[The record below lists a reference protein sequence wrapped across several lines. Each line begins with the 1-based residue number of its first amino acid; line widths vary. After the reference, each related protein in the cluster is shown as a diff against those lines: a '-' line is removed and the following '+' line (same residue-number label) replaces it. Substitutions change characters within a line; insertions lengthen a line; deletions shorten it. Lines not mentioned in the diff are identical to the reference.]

1 LWGSDGVIFFFFWV
15 LDHFGSALFGLNN
28 DDFRSESIRESV
40 DAYVESK
47 FGFCWENVGKSAVTK
62 EIFKKWLI
70 DGDFASLIDFVFEAF
85 KGLGLEEQITVW
97 NGNKMLAALPNSWRF
112 LMVDKRLV
120 EELVTRNQRHVCL
133 TEFESKAVYYFAI
146 WEPER
151 DLIIKNMEED
161 SLDREG
167 LKNFVR
173 RILTSY
179 YEWADKGFSFSW
191 LDSRVWPQELWDK
204 IESNDKNPAVTG
216 GMRLNPLKELLKKGH
231 YEPVQDVLN
240 YIIKIPLLAAFGK
253 SLY

>member
-1 LWGSDGVIFFFFWV
+1 LWGSDGVIYRFFFFWG
-15 LDHFGSALFGLNN
+15 LDQFGSVLFGLNN
-28 DDFRSESIRESV
+28 DDFRSESVRESV
-40 DAYVESK
+40 DAYVENK
-47 FGFCWENVGKSAVTK
+47 FGFCWGNVGKSAVTK

-112 LMVDKRLV
+112 LMLDKRLV

-161 SLDREG
+161 SLDRDG

-179 YEWADKGFSFSW
+179 YEWADKGF
-191 LDSRVWPQELWDK
+191 
-204 IESNDKNPAVTG
+204 
-216 GMRLNPLKELLKKGH
+216 
-231 YEPVQDVLN
+231 
-240 YIIKIPLLAAFGK
+240 
-253 SLY
+253 